1 MEDLTLTIKGM
12 SCGHCVQSITKVLS
26 NLNGVKVDKVKI
38 GEASLGFYPQ
48 TITPDRIIH
57 AIEEA
62 GYEARLSMETV

>member
-12 SCGHCVQSITKVLS
+12 SCGHCVQSITKVLA
-26 NLNGVKVDKVKI
+26 NLKGVKVDQVKI

-48 TITPDRIIH
+48 SITPEQIIH

-62 GYEARLSMETV
+62 GYEAQRTMEAV